1 MKEKLMAIY
10 QWIVYL
16 HVLAGFTF
24 FFSHGASASMAFR
37 LRKEHKVERIR
48 ALLDLSGYTIMTMF
62 LSLLVLLVAGVVAGF
77 MGKWWNKGWIWA
89 SLVLS
94 VAIVVLMFKYGRQY
108 YSPVRRAVG
117 LPYWEGSKEHPAVDP
132 ASAEEIA
139 TAIAATRPVRLAVIG
154 YGGLA
159 LILWLMMF
167 KPF

>member
-1 MKEKLMAIY
+1 MAIY

-16 HVLAGFTF
+16 HVLAGFTL

-37 LRKEHKVERIR
+37 LRREHKLERIR

-77 MGKWWNKGWIWA
+77 VGKWWNRGWIWA
-89 SLVLS
+89 ALILS
-94 VAIVVLMFKYGRQY
+94 VAIVVLMYRYSRQTY
-108 YSPVRRAVG
+108 TPVRKAVG
-117 LPYWEGSKEHPAVDP
+117 LPYREGNKEYPAVDP
-132 ASAEEIA
+132 ASGEEIA
-139 TAIAATRPVRLAVIG
+139 ALIAATRPVRLAVIG